1 MQVNSSFEKSQK
13 INKEIIQTNDELT
26 TKTKLFNFFYNVL
39 KRKDFN
45 VFITSLLLIIETIQV
60 ISYAFSD
67 PHSKF

>member
-45 VFITSLLLIIETIQV
+45 VFVTSLLLIIESNI
-60 ISYAFSD
+60 ICI
-67 PHSKF
+67 